1 MTIKLSD
8 YVFRFVARLGVKH
21 VFEVT
26 GGGAMH
32 LNDSLGA
39 NPDLE
44 YVCTLHEQAAAMAAE
59 SYAKVA
65 NDIAVCLVTT
75 GPGGTNALTGVAG
88 AWLDSTP
95 MLVISGQ
102 VKRADLKGATGVRQ
116 MGVQEVDIVA
126 MAAPITKYAVTVTEP
141 ADIRFHLERATH
153 LARSGRPGPV
163 WIDIP
168 LDVQGAMIEESSLR
182 AFDPAAEASAGT
194 AGAVLAGAPLAA
206 AARRAIELLN
216 AAERPVV
223 LVGNGVRLAGARAE
237 LRALIEALGV
247 PVLTT
252 WPAHDLVPDD
262 HPLMVGRPGPVAPRG
277 ANFALQNSDYVL
289 ALGAR
294 LDLVVTGYA
303 PQHFAR
309 AATKVM
315 VDVDAAELARLGN
328 TIQLPVCADAKA
340 FISAMQRELPAAT
353 RRDRAAWEARCR
365 QWKSRYPVVL
375 EEYRGLT
382 SGVSTYVL
390 AEAIAAASADDDV
403 IVSGSSG
410 AGIEIFCL
418 AVSLKEGQR
427 IFLTTALGAMGN
439 GIPATIGACLAHGR
453 RRVISVD
460 GDGGFQLNIQELEVI
475 RRLELPIKLFVLNND
490 GYASIR
496 TSQTR
501 YFGRLAGADA
511 TSGVTLPPLDGVARA
526 YGIPHARL
534 EHDTDLVGQVRA
546 LLDAPGPMIIE
557 VITPREEPR
566 APSLSSMRRPDG
578 SMVSKPLEDLWP
590 FLPRDEFLANMIIPP
605 LPE

>member
-1 MTIKLSD
+1 VTIKLSD
-8 YVFRFVARLGVKH
+8 WVFTFVASLGVKH

-32 LNDSLGA
+32 LNDSLGQCRE
-39 NPDLE
+39 LE
-44 YVCTLHEQAAAMAAE
+44 YVCNLHEQAAAMAAE

-65 NDIAVCLVTT
+65 NDIGVCLVTT
-75 GPGGTNALTGVAG
+75 GPGATNALTGVAG

-126 MAAPITKYAVTVTEP
+126 MASPITKYAVTITEP
-141 ADIRFHLERATH
+141 TDIRYHMEKAAH
-153 LARSGRPGPV
+153 LARTGRPGPA

-168 LDVQGAMIEESSLR
+168 LDVQGAMIDEGALR
-182 AFDPAAEASAGT
+182 GFDAGEVARPGLASRDE
-194 AGAVLAGAPLAA
+194 LAA
-206 AARRAIELLN
+206 AVRGTIDSLN
-216 AAERPVV
+216 AAERPV
-223 LVGNGVRLAGARAE
+223 LLIGNGVRLGHARADM
-237 LRALIEALGV
+237 RALIERLGL

-252 WPAHDLVPDD
+252 WPAHDMVPDD
-262 HPLMVGRPGPVAPRG
+262 HPLMIGRPGPVAPRG
-277 ANFALQNSDYVL
+277 ANFALQNSDWML

-303 PQHFAR
+303 PQNFAR
-309 AATKVM
+309 AARKIM
-315 VDVDAAELARLGN
+315 VDLDAAELRKMNDNVAVA
-328 TIQLPVCADAKA
+328 VCADVKD
-340 FISAMQRELPAAT
+340 FIAEMT
-353 RRDRAAWEARCR
+353 RQGGDVKKRDRSAWDARCR
-365 QWKSRYPVVL
+365 EWKTKYPVVL
-375 EEYRGLT
+375 PEYRQLPN
-382 SGVSTYVL
+382 GVSTYVL
-390 AEAIAAASADDDV
+390 AEAISEASNSDDV

-418 AVSLKEGQR
+418 AVKLKEGQR

-439 GIPATIGACLAHGR
+439 GLPAVIGACLAHGR
-453 RRVISVD
+453 RRTLCVD
-460 GDGGFQLNIQELEVI
+460 GDGGLQLNIQEFETI
-475 RRLELPIKLFVLNND
+475 RRLQLPIKLFVLNND

-511 TSGVTLPPLDGVARA
+511 TSGVTLPALRGVAEA
-526 YGIPHARL
+526 YGLPYARI
-534 EHDTDLVGQVRA
+534 ENDRDLVSQVGE
-546 LLDAPGPMIIE
+546 LLAAPGPTVIE

-566 APSLSSMRRPDG
+566 APSLSSMRKPDG

-590 FLPRDEFLANMIIPP
+590 FLPRDEFLANMIVPA
-605 LPE
+605 LAE

>member
-1 MTIKLSD
+1 MTVKLSD
-8 YVFRFVARLGVKH
+8 YVFRFVAGLGVRH

-39 NPDLE
+39 NGDIE
-44 YVCTLHEQAAAMAAE
+44 YVCNLHEQAAAMAAE
-59 SYAKVA
+59 SYAKVS
-65 NDIAVCLVTT
+65 NDLGVCLVTT

-95 MLVISGQ
+95 MLIISGQ
-102 VKRADLKGATGVRQ
+102 VKRADLKGTSGVRQ
-116 MGVQEVDIVA
+116 MGVQEVDIVS
-126 MAAPITKYAVTVTEP
+126 MAAPVTKYAVTVTEP
-141 ADIRFHLERATH
+141 ESIRFHLEKAVH

-168 LDVQGAMIEESSLR
+168 LDVQGAMIDEHALKS
-182 AFDPAAEASAGT
+182 F
-194 AGAVLAGAPLAA
+194 APPSRSLAA
-206 AARRAIELLN
+206 TALAAPVREALELLD

-223 LVGNGVRLAGARAE
+223 LIGNGVRLGHARSE
-237 LRALIEALGV
+237 MRQLVDALGI

-252 WPAHDLVPDD
+252 WPAHDMVPDD

-277 ANFALQNSDYVL
+277 ANFALQNSDFVL

-303 PQHFAR
+303 PGDFAR
-309 AATKVM
+309 AARKVM
-315 VDVDAAELARLGN
+315 VDVDEAEIGKMGASIALG
-328 TIQLPVCADAKA
+328 VCADVRT
-340 FISAMQRELPAAT
+340 FIEALLEAIPEVE
-353 RRDRAAWEARCR
+353 RRDRSGWMARCR
-365 QWKSRYPVVL
+365 DWAGRYPIVL
-375 EEYRGLT
+375 PEYRGLP

-390 AEAIAAASADDDV
+390 AEAIASASASDDV

-418 AVSLKEGQR
+418 AVTLKEGQR

-439 GIPATIGACLAHGR
+439 GLPATIGACLAHDR
-453 RRVISVD
+453 RRVIAVD
-460 GDGGFQLNIQELEVI
+460 GDGGIQLNIQELEVI
-475 RRLELPIKLFVLNND
+475 RRLQLPIKLFVLNND

-496 TSQTR
+496 TSQSR

-511 TSGVTLPPLDGVARA
+511 TSGVTLPPLDGVVRA
-526 YGIPHARL
+526 YGLPYARL
-534 EHDTDLVGQVRA
+534 DSDAELADRVRE
-546 LLDAPGPMIIE
+546 LLDAPGPCVIE
-557 VITPREEPR
+557 VMTPREEPR
-566 APSLSSMRRPDG
+566 APSLASMRRADG

>member
-1 MTIKLSD
+1 MTVKLSD
-8 YVFRFVARLGVKH
+8 YVFRFVAGLGVKH

-65 NDIAVCLVTT
+65 NGIAVCLVTT

-88 AWLDSTP
+88 AFLDSTP

-102 VKRADLKGATGVRQ
+102 VKRADLKGDTGVRQ

-126 MAAPITKYAVTVTEP
+126 MATPVTKYAVTVTEP
-141 ADIRFHLERATH
+141 TDIRFHLERAVH
-153 LARSGRPGPV
+153 LALSGRPGPV

-168 LDVQGAMIEESSLR
+168 LDVQGAMIDEASLR
-182 AFDPAAEASAGT
+182 AFTPDAEPAAESRDVEA
-194 AGAVLAGAPLAA
+194 AVM
-206 AARRAIELLN
+206 RTVELLN

-223 LVGNGVRLAGARAE
+223 LVGNGVRLAHARAE

-262 HPLMVGRPGPVAPRG
+262 HPLMCGRPGPVAPRG
-277 ANFALQNSDYVL
+277 ANFTLQNSDFVL

-303 PQHFAR
+303 PQNFAR
-309 AATKVM
+309 AAKKVM
-315 VDVDAAELARLGN
+315 VDIDAAELRKLGDAVDVA
-328 TIQLPVCADAKA
+328 VCADAKR
-340 FISAMQRELPAAT
+340 FITGMSRRLSAVVP
-353 RRDRAAWEARCR
+353 RDRSPWDARCR
-365 QWKSRYPVVL
+365 EWKTKYPVVL
-375 EEYRGLT
+375 PEYRNLT
-382 SGVSTYVL
+382 TGVSTYVL
-390 AEAIAAASADDDV
+390 AEAIAAASESDDV

-418 AVSLKEGQR
+418 AVTLKEGQR

-453 RRVISVD
+453 RRVIAVD
-460 GDGGFQLNIQELEVI
+460 GDGGIHLNIQELEVV
-475 RRLELPIKLFVLNND
+475 RRLDLPIKLFVLNND

-496 TSQTR
+496 TSQSR

-511 TSGVTLPPLDGVARA
+511 SSGVTLPPLDGIARA
-526 YGIPHARL
+526 YGLPYAKIENDR
-534 EHDTDLVGQVRA
+534 DLAGQVRA
-546 LLDAPGPMIIE
+546 LLDAPGPAVIE

-566 APSLSSMRRPDG
+566 APSLSSARRPDG